1 MIARVVRG
9 IALSVAL
16 VALIGV
22 PASGAPGSS
31 SADAKPEAAS
41 NGNCHGIQ
49 NAYSRVTSNHGASQ
63 GQGKAAEALA
73 RVAQERGCELAA
85 GAAGE
90 RAKKPHPEGKLRGH
104 EKPHPEG
111 KLRGHEKPH
120 PEGKLRGHE
129 KPHPEG
135 KLRGH
140 EKPHPEGKLRG
151 HEKPH
156 PEGKLRGWESAC
168 ERIAAHLEAREGKGR
183 SAEAM
188 ARQAERRGCNSE

>member
-1 MIARVVRG
+1 VPARVRARRLRPWHG
-9 IALSVAL
+9 W
-16 VALIGV
+16 
-22 PASGAPGSS
+22 PR
-31 SADAKPEAAS
+31 SAAAS
-41 NGNCHGIQ
+41 WPP
-49 NAYSRVTSNHGASQ
+49 APLAS
-63 GQGKAAEALA
+63 A
-73 RVAQERGCELAA
+73 RR
-85 GAAGE
+85 
-90 RAKKPHPEGKLRGH
+90 
-104 EKPHPEG
+104 
-111 KLRGHEKPH
+111 
-120 PEGKLRGHE
+120 